1 MAQMIIDGRPV
12 EFTDEK
18 NILEVV
24 RKTGIELPT
33 LCYQAHLTPFGACR
47 MCVVDA
53 GKRGVVT
60 SCTTPPEDGLAVET
74 NSARVRRVRKMAL
87 ELMLAAHDRN
97 CLTCDKSG
105 SCKLQDYSERF
116 GIDKV
121 RFHKSV
127 FPGDTLRMEVT
138 MIKDRGRFGKVKITA
153 EVADGLAAEGE
164 FLYALVER
172 ETVSGE
178 GTPESSQDGNS

>member
-1 MAQMIIDGRPV
+1 MRDAKENSEATPTMLNTVQIQNIIPHRYPFLLVDRMLEVEIGQRAVGIKNVTINEHFFAGHFPGAPVMPGVLILEAMAQVGGVLLLSDPRHKGKLAM
-12 EFTDEK
+12 
-18 NILEVV
+18 
-24 RKTGIELPT
+24 
-33 LCYQAHLTPFGACR
+33 FG
-47 MCVVDA
+47 
-53 GKRGVVT
+53 
-60 SCTTPPEDGLAVET
+60 
-74 NSARVRRVRKMAL
+74 
-87 ELMLAAHDRN
+87 
-97 CLTCDKSG
+97 
-105 SCKLQDYSERF
+105 